1 MRRSGLQGNI
11 CCAVLRLDRGFDL
24 ELLRRRLS
32 ESPLMN
38 WLSRARLVRSL
49 PPLPPSWQL
58 SEPGPILF
66 DHDDHSAPMPN
77 SWTPPRVVTERQLHA
92 EHNPGVAFDVLRH
105 TDGTSHLFFCWNHTH
120 LDAGGVDF
128 LLHHLNSNGETEGLA
143 SSTDFISPKQVTGLP
158 LSKWW
163 SNASFAHSSMKW
175 LNESGKDPLFSPA
188 PSGPRSSACSNHRRR
203 IHFTEDETARI
214 AERTATIAPGFRR
227 SHFYLAA
234 SIQALHNVARARGA
248 AGGAYLVPV
257 PHDTRRHGAKGPIF
271 SNHLSILFYRIEA
284 GQTENVRDIVAE
296 LGRQMTAQIR
306 DKFPEACMAALNMF
320 KILPP
325 KLYVQQLGKPTKG
338 KIASL
343 SFSDSGEACPDM
355 TEFCGGRILD
365 VAHLIPCW
373 SAPGVTM
380 LFLQFANRLS
390 IMLSWVDDC
399 ISMSEADGLERDLRH
414 VLLET
419 KL

>member
-1 MRRSGLQGNI
+1 
-11 CCAVLRLDRGFDL
+11 
-24 ELLRRRLS
+24 
-32 ESPLMN
+32 
-38 WLSRARLVRSL
+38 
-49 PPLPPSWQL
+49 
-58 SEPGPILF
+58 
-66 DHDDHSAPMPN
+66 
-77 SWTPPRVVTERQLHA
+77 
-92 EHNPGVAFDVLRH
+92 
-105 TDGTSHLFFCWNHTH
+105 
-120 LDAGGVDF
+120 
-128 LLHHLNSNGETEGLA
+128 
-143 SSTDFISPKQVTGLP
+143 KQVTGLP

-163 SNASFAHSSMKW
+163 SSASFAHSSMRW

-234 SIQALHNVARARGA
+234 SIQALHHVARARG

-284 GQTENVRDIVAE
+284 GQAENVRDIVAE

-343 SFSDSGEACPDM
+343 SFSDSGEVCPGM
-355 TEFCGGRILD
+355 TEFCGGGILD

-380 LFLQFANRLS
+380 LFLQFAGQLS

-399 ISMSEADGLERDLRH
+399 ISMSEADGLERDLRQ
-414 VLLET
+414 VLLES